1 MPALSGPLF
10 RSRSDLL
17 DDAAEVLGERLLQ
30 RLRARG
36 VRGDLAEVDPGG
48 AQGVDEGGRLL
59 VQLGE
64 EGLALVD
71 KVKG

>member
-1 MPALSGPLF
+1 MTQQIKLAGYTAARTVRTTF

-36 VRGDLAEVDPGG
+36 VRGDLAEV
-48 AQGVDEGGRLL
+48 E
-59 VQLGE
+59 LGP
-64 EGLALVD
+64 ARRSPRA
-71 KVKG
+71 